1 MHRYLIATGSNMR
14 RPGVGGPRRVLERV
28 PALLQ
33 EQGAIIVAQS
43 SIIASAPLGPSLRT
57 YANGAIVMDS
67 DLAPLPVLAM
77 LQGIESSVGRNR
89 RGSRWRARPLDLDII
104 LWNGEIWRS
113 SDLTIPHPLFRERPF
128 VLRRPPKSPPHGAIR
143 SAGEPFVNLQQ
154 FKENAKPRLTQKQA
168 APR

>member
-67 DLAPLPVLAM
+67 DLTPLPVLAM

-104 LWNGEIWRS
+104 LWNGGIWRS
-113 SDLTIPHPLFRERPF
+113 PDLTIPHPLFRERPF
-128 VLRRPPKSPPHGAIR
+128 VLSPAAEIAPTWHDPITGRTLRQLAAILRKRETTLDPKASRP
-143 SAGEPFVNLQQ
+143 
-154 FKENAKPRLTQKQA
+154 
-168 APR
+168 

>member
-104 LWNGEIWRS
+104 LWNGGIWRS
-113 SDLTIPHPLFRERPF
+113 PDLTIPHPLFRERPF
-128 VLRRPPKSPPHGAIR
+128 VLGPAAEIAPTWRDPVSGRTLRQLAAIQGKRETTLDPKASRP
-143 SAGEPFVNLQQ
+143 
-154 FKENAKPRLTQKQA
+154 
-168 APR
+168 